1 MTIEKFSEILYK
13 ELPEQNLGYV
23 LGGILVYP
31 NMFGLVLPL
40 KMEDQ
45 DLYRYTTRY
54 IKAMDI
60 LANARSQEDGDER
73 MKELARGLEVDYGKW
88 VKDNSYIYMLESIM
102 SGKPLP
108 TDFNSIKQIYGMQ
121 ARRGRVIL
129 MDLAHSVEPEFV
141 TAVTKGDSKI
151 LQITDAKIAANLANK
166 QKPTATVN
174 TVTPSNIKPT
184 SIPQTNTKPISMD
197 MPNSVNMNSNVNMTN
212 ANMINANMTNANTAL
227 ALTNQTNTTNQANVA
242 KLPEETLLDKAKKIV
257 TAPPFLIGAA
267 TIGGYFL
274 IKNMSSEPQVARNP
288 RRKHRRKHV

>member
-73 MKELARGLEVDYGKW
+73 MKELAKGLEIDYGKW

-108 TDFNSIKQIYGMQ
+108 TDFNSIKQIYTMQ

-151 LQITDAKIAANLANK
+151 LQITDAKIASNLANK

-184 SIPQTNTKPISMD
+184 SIPQANTKPIAMD
-197 MPNSVNMNSNVNMTN
+197 MPNAVNMPNMQPNATNINSN
-212 ANMINANMTNANTAL
+212 ANMVNANTAL
-227 ALTNQTNTTNQANVA
+227 ALANQTNTTNQTNVA
-242 KLPEETLLDKAKKIV
+242 KAPEETLLDKAKKIV

-267 TIGGYFL
+267 TVGGYFL